1 MNFQKKWDLIFSFY
15 FRIVTGGT
23 GSAVYGKF
31 ANAENNSIW
40 NKLYKYHMTK
50 ESPTGVQKGTIQ
62 LMSNTTEKLT
72 HYGNIPLINEY
83 LNDTDRPCGIR
94 LLDFM

>member
-1 MNFQKKWDLIFSFY
+1 M
-15 FRIVTGGT
+15 
-23 GSAVYGKF
+23 YGKF
-31 ANAENNSIW
+31 ANAEENSIW

-72 HYGNIPLINEY
+72 HYGSIPLINEY
-83 LNDTDRPCGIR
+83 LNETDRPCGIR
-94 LLDFM
+94 LFDFMQTAIYQKYLFWNYIFIDF

>member
-1 MNFQKKWDLIFSFY
+1 M
-15 FRIVTGGT
+15 
-23 GSAVYGKF
+23 YGKF
-31 ANAENNSIW
+31 ANAEENSIW

-72 HYGNIPLINEY
+72 HYGSIPLINEY
-83 LNDTDRPCGIR
+83 LNETDRPCGIR
-94 LLDFM
+94 LLYFMKIADLSKISFLVDIFIDC